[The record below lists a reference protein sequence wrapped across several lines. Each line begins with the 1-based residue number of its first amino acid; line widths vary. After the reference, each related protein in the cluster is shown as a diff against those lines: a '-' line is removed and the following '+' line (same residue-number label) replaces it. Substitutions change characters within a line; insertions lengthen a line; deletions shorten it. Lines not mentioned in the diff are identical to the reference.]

1 METLI
6 NQYENYPKETLL
18 QVVSDLLIEKENIAS
33 EFEIKS
39 SQLETEKSNLE
50 TEKSQLESKVNYL
63 NFQLEQLRRMIF
75 GSKSER
81 FIAANNPEQLQ
92 LPFEVDAQEVVQE
105 VAPILEQISYER
117 EKKAKKDHPGRLALP
132 SHLPVTE
139 IILEPTEDV
148 SQMQFIGN
156 EITDELDYVP
166 GKLKINRYIRPK
178 YITPEN
184 QDLKQE
190 VKIASLDF
198 RPIDKCIAGTNLL
211 AQILIDKYIDHL
223 PVYRQLQRFTREGVV
238 ISTSTIESWQRLL
251 AKLLRPLYE
260 IHKQYALKNGYL
272 QVDESTIKVQDRDKK
287 GATHQGYMWV
297 YRAPIP
303 EIVYFEYQKGRSKE
317 FPQAVLKNFEGYLQ
331 TDAYS
336 GYDHIGQQQNVV
348 ALCCWA
354 HARRNF
360 EKALDY
366 NKEKATVVLLKIQ
379 QLYAIEREAKEES
392 LEAEQRHAL
401 RLEKA
406 LPILNELGKYIYAQ
420 SKLETPQSP
429 LGKAYTYCTNR
440 WNAFLNYLKD
450 GSLEI
455 DNNNIENAIRPLA
468 LGRKNYLFAGSHAAA
483 ENIAMYYSFFG
494 TCKKHNVNPRK
505 WLVYVLNNINQTK
518 ISELHTLLPNLIDQ
532 TLL

>member
-33 EFEIKS
+33 KAAE
-39 SQLETEKSNLE
+39 LE

-117 EKKAKKDHPGRLALP
+117 EKKTKKDHPGRLALP
-132 SHLPVTE
+132 AHLPVTE

-211 AQILIDKYIDHL
+211 AQILIDRNNH
-223 PVYRQLQRFTREGVV
+223 FT
-238 ISTSTIESWQRLL
+238 
-251 AKLLRPLYE
+251 KLL
-260 IHKQYALKNGYL
+260 H
-272 QVDESTIKVQDRDKK
+272 
-287 GATHQGYMWV
+287 
-297 YRAPIP
+297 
-303 EIVYFEYQKGRSKE
+303 
-317 FPQAVLKNFEGYLQ
+317 
-331 TDAYS
+331 
-336 GYDHIGQQQNVV
+336 
-348 ALCCWA
+348 
-354 HARRNF
+354 
-360 EKALDY
+360 
-366 NKEKATVVLLKIQ
+366 
-379 QLYAIEREAKEES
+379 
-392 LEAEQRHAL
+392 
-401 RLEKA
+401 
-406 LPILNELGKYIYAQ
+406 
-420 SKLETPQSP
+420 
-429 LGKAYTYCTNR
+429 
-440 WNAFLNYLKD
+440 NY
-450 GSLEI
+450 
-455 DNNNIENAIRPLA
+455 
-468 LGRKNYLFAGSHAAA
+468 
-483 ENIAMYYSFFG
+483 
-494 TCKKHNVNPRK
+494 
-505 WLVYVLNNINQTK
+505 
-518 ISELHTLLPNLIDQ
+518 
-532 TLL
+532 